1 LRVSDSGDGAAAP
14 RVAVAQRAATDDG
27 PPFTLIVR
35 DYRRGHR
42 LDPHAHAAPQLL
54 YASSGVVAVTTPAGS
69 WILPPQKAVWLPAGL
84 THETAMLTAVRITS
98 LHVRPAARWR
108 AVPCKAIEIRP
119 LLREL
124 ILALEAIDPGAAAG
138 RRDALLVE
146 LIGEEIEAA
155 EGGASPIPMPAEP
168 RLKRLCEQVV
178 ADPSLSAGFEELARA
193 AGGSTKTLARLFD
206 RELGMSF
213 RRWRELVQVEGA
225 LAHFAEGR
233 PAKVVAAELGYTPS
247 ALTVMLRRRTGLTP
261 QAWRERLDR
270 PG

>member
-1 LRVSDSGDGAAAP
+1 MRVSDKGNDTAATRRRGTGGAGAAP
-14 RVAVAQRAATDDG
+14 S
-27 PPFTLIVR
+27 PFTLIVR

-42 LDPHAHAAPQLL
+42 LAPHAHAGPQLL
-54 YASSGVVAVTTPAGS
+54 YASAGVVAVTTPAGS

-84 THETAMLTAVRITS
+84 THETAMLTPVRITS
-98 LHVRPAARWR
+98 LHVRPAARWK
-108 AVPCKAIEIRP
+108 AVPCKAIAISP

-124 ILALEAIDPGAAAG
+124 ILALEAIDPAAPAG
-138 RRDALLVE
+138 RRDGLIVD

-168 RLKRLCEQVV
+168 RLKRLCEAVV
-178 ADPSLSAGFEELARA
+178 ADPSLSAGFDDLARA

-225 LAHFAEGR
+225 LAHLAEGR
-233 PAKVVAAELGYTPS
+233 PAKVVAAELGYTAS

-261 QAWRERLDR
+261 QDWRARMGGAR
-270 PG
+270 